1 MATCYH
7 LSNAWRSIDPHD
19 HGIIA
24 GCAAASAGITGSDV
38 CDIML
43 EVVEARF
50 GAMRATTPV
59 EMPSDN
65 GSAYTARETRTF
77 ARLLG
82 LKPCF
87 TPVRSP
93 QSNGISEAFVHTLKH
108 DCVRVSSLADP
119 LTALT
124 SLAGWIEVY
133 NDDHPIQGSNCDPR
147 TRIAHSFL
155 QTA

>member
-1 MATCYH
+1 
-7 LSNAWRSIDPHD
+7 
-19 HGIIA
+19 
-24 GCAAASAGITGSDV
+24 
-38 CDIML
+38 
-43 EVVEARF
+43 
-50 GAMRATTPV
+50 MRATTPV

-65 GSAYTARETRTF
+65 GSAYTACETRTF
-77 ARLLG
+77 ARQLG

-93 QSNGISEAFVHTLKH
+93 QSNGISEALVHTLKR
-108 DCVRVSSLADP
+108 DCVRVSSLPDA

-133 NDDHPIQGSNCDPR
+133 NDSAPPIQGLNCVPR
-147 TRIAHSFL
+147 ASIAHWSL